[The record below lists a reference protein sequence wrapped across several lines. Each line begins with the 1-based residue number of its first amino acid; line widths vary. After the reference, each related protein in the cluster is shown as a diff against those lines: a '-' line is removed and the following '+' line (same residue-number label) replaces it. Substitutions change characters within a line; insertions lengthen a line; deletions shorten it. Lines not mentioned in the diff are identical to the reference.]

1 MEKEKTTTMHKTLTI
16 LGTVMCIIL
25 IPILIINITLIIK
38 SYTNEDEVPSIGG
51 VFPLIVLTESMSP
64 EIEGGDL
71 IICKTV
77 EAEDVEERDIIA
89 FFDPA
94 GNGSSI
100 VTHRVIEVIEKN
112 GEVQFRTRGDNNN
125 TEDKVLV
132 PASKLVGKY
141 QMRIAGAGKIAM
153 FMQSTTGLI
162 ICVILPII
170 LLVGYD
176 MIRRRMYENN
186 KRSDTEALLAELEA
200 LRAEKA
206 AKEAQDK

>member
-1 MEKEKTTTMHKTLTI
+1 
-16 LGTVMCIIL
+16 MCIIL